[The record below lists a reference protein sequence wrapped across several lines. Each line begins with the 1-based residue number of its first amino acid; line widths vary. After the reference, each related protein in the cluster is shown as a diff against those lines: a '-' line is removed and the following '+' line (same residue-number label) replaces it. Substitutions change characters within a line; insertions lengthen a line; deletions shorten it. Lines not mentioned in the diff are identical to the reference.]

1 MRYTLI
7 RNIIQVVTF
16 SAILVTVRPSDA
28 YSETESVSTLEQ
40 QLYIAIDN
48 PEYREAHREEIQASI
63 KDYKPKNEASDLSVA
78 YYSFAV
84 ADLDS
89 AQSFC
94 QNFNALQ
101 GDFKQFGEEELL
113 NCFRAVFEGLVE
125 KEKSGIVSLSEMELA
140 LLYDE
145 VYLSSGDENLLDVD
159 TLQFFSFERA
169 TVMAS
174 ENPKLLD
181 DPRVMIPVVNSDV
194 CSGAHISPNK
204 SIPASSLCYDPVQY
218 EKEVNSDEFGQ
229 FIFVREALK
238 ACSTLPRLEGLRCI
252 PRLQEQFKPYGRCTL
267 PVHLMRGD
275 PMDSLDDIR
284 NEIAAC
290 YERNLKP

>member
-7 RNIIQVVTF
+7 CNIIQVVTF
-16 SAILVTVRPSDA
+16 STILVTVRPSDA
-28 YSETESVSTLEQ
+28 HSETESFSTLEQ

-48 PEYREAHREEIQASI
+48 PEYREAHRQEIQASI
-63 KDYKPKNEASDLSVA
+63 KDYNPKNEARDLSVA

-84 ADLDS
+84 ADLGS
-89 AQSFC
+89 AKSLC
-94 QNFNALQ
+94 QNFHALQ
-101 GDFKQFGEEELL
+101 GDFKHFGEEELL
-113 NCFRAVFEGLVE
+113 NCFRSIFEGLVE
-125 KEKSGIVSLSEMELA
+125 KERSGIISLSEMELA

-181 DPRVMIPVVNSDV
+181 DPRVMVPVVNSDV
-194 CSGAHISPNK
+194 CSAAHIDPNK
-204 SIPASSLCYDPVQY
+204 SLPASSLCFDPVQY
-218 EKEVNSDEFGQ
+218 EKEFNSDAFGQ

-238 ACSTLPRLEGLRCI
+238 ACSTVPRSEGFRCI

-275 PMDSLDDIR
+275 PIDSLDDVR

-290 YERNLKP
+290 YKRNLKP